1 MKCNVAGYI
10 LVRVPFI
17 RLKKRLSLSMM

>member
-10 LVRVPFI
+10 LLLVPVI
-17 RLKKRLSLSMM
+17 KLKKRSSLPMM